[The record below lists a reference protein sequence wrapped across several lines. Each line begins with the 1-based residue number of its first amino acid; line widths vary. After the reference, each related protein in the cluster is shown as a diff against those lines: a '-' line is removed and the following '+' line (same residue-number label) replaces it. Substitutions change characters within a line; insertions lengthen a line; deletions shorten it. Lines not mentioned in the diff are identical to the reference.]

1 MPQIRRKNHTS
12 QALVV
17 VAVLFLTGIILA
29 YMGRTIICTCGYIK
43 VWEGDIWSAGN
54 SQHLS
59 DWYTFSHIIHGFIF
73 YYLFTR
79 FARKLPPWA
88 QLLGALLIE
97 AGWEILENSPIII
110 NRYRAATSSVDYYG
124 DSIVNSLSDILSMVG
139 GYALAKRLPTWVIIT
154 SGILMEIATTYLI
167 RDGLIL
173 NIIMLI
179 HPIESIKNWQMALS
193 PFFH

>member
-59 DWYTFSHIIHGFIF
+59 DWYTFSHIIHGYIF
-73 YYLFTR
+73 YYFFTR

>member
-1 MPQIRRKNHTS
+1 MSQTRRKKHIPQIFVVGVVLLVTS
-12 QALVV
+12 
-17 VAVLFLTGIILA
+17 IILV
-29 YMGRTIICTCGYIK
+29 YLGRTSICTCGYIK
-43 VWEGDIWSAGN
+43 LWEGDTWSAGN

-59 DWYTFSHIIHGFIF
+59 DWYTFSHIIHGFVF
-73 YYLFTR
+73 YYLFTK

-88 QLLGALLIE
+88 QLFGALLIE

-110 NRYRAATSSVDYYG
+110 NRYRTTTSSVDYYG
-124 DSIVNSLSDILSMVG
+124 DSIINSLSDILSMVG
-139 GYALAKRLPTWVIIT
+139 GYALAKRLPTWTIIT
-154 SGILMEIATTYLI
+154 LAVLMELVTTFLI

-193 PFFH
+193 PLLH